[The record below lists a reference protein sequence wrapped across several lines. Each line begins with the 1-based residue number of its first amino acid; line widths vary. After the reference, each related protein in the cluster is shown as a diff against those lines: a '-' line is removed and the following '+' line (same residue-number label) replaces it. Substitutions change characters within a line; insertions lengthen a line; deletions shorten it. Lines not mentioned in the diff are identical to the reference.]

1 MTACGLDWQVSWCS
15 QGTVA
20 LPIILG
26 QQCAAGCFE
35 VLLRCDGKPVLR
47 NAKLKVAE
55 FVNTLA

>member
-1 MTACGLDWQVSWCS
+1 
-15 QGTVA
+15 
-20 LPIILG
+20 
-26 QQCAAGCFE
+26 